1 MSPVKK
7 RLLFNLLRTDTLN
20 SNSMPSH
27 HIMKSKIASALR
39 RAGAEAGVSAHSHP
53 EEAAAYL
60 EYLTTVNELLARK
73 GRTRK
78 RMNKAGASEEE
89 INEQMSILDAAHAEV
104 IALNGAAPAPPYLF
118 EKFTVRVTVC
128 APTRRRMDPP
138 NFYPTVKALI
148 DGLTDAGWWEDD
160 NFSQLLEM
168 SFRYGG
174 LSGKSDTFT
183 LIVDIEECDDIDFIT
198 APEEHHWGEPKA

>member
-1 MSPVKK
+1 MTAVKK
-7 RLLFNLLRTDTLN
+7 RLVFDLLRTDTLN

-39 RAGAEAGVSAHSHP
+39 RAGANAGVAAHTHP

-60 EYLTTVNELLARK
+60 EFLTAENDLLAHK

-78 RMNKAGASEEE
+78 RMNKAGATEDE
-89 INEQMSILDAAHAEV
+89 INEQMARLDAERAEV
-104 IALNGAAPAPPYLF
+104 VALTGSTPAPPYLF
-118 EKFTVRVTVC
+118 DKFTVRVTVC

-148 DGLTDAGWWEDD
+148 DGLTDAAWWEDD

-174 LSGKSDTFT
+174 LSGKDNTFT

-198 APEEHHWGEPKA
+198 APEAHHWES